1 MLSCH
6 LVQFMKGRTPAEVIE
21 RLYLFLEH
29 KTPVDVY
36 LKSAINMSSAISFDR
51 AYADHHAEMTYDKI
65 LAYKNLHHSLGQN
78 IATEKCFEVLI
89 LAFLSYTFPNEKGV
103 SLLNQ
108 YRENLLYVYQKR
120 YANAE
125 EMENFRGFFYKTAQ
139 IIFQIIS
146 LKNSSSSEK
155 SSSN

>member
-1 MLSCH
+1 ML
-6 LVQFMKGRTPAEVIE
+6 LVQLMKGRTPAEVIE
-21 RLYLFLEH
+21 LLYLFLENQ
-29 KTPVDVY
+29 TPVDVY
-36 LKSAINMSSAISFDR
+36 LKSAINLSSDISFNR
-51 AYADHHAEMTYDKI
+51 AYADHHADMTFDKI
-65 LAYKNLHHSLGQN
+65 MAYKSLLHSLGQK
-78 IATEKCFEVLI
+78 IASKKCFEVLL

-108 YRENLLYVYQKR
+108 YRENLLYVYQTR
-120 YANAE
+120 YANAD

-139 IIFQIIS
+139 IIFQMIS